1 MAKREALR
9 ELQSRLAERLQQART
24 EVRGLSW
31 LAVECGGLGLLF
43 PLPTAGEIF
52 PVGTLLPVPHTQRWF
67 MGVAN
72 LRGGLHGVVDLAAFL
87 GLRAPIARD
96 AVREQARLLALNAR
110 TGASCA
116 VLIDRLAGL
125 RSAEQL
131 SPEPE
136 DAGRASAVCRC
147 TLARRQAAACGR
159 KLTWPRWPA
168 TTSSWRSPH
177 ERRMT
182 PAACSFV
189 ACFSITLRSTGPGRW
204 WASQQSRGRDE
215 LP

>member
-24 EVRGLSW
+24 EVRSVSW

-87 GLRAPIARD
+87 GLRPPIARD

-116 VLIDRLAGL
+116 VLVDRLAGL
-125 RSAEQL
+125 RSAEQMQ
-131 SPEPE
+131 PEP
-136 DAGRASAVCRC
+136 DDATAARPNFAAARWRDPAGRVWQEIDLAA
-147 TLARRQAAACGR
+147 LARHDQFLAISA
-159 KLTWPRWPA
+159 
-168 TTSSWRSPH
+168 
-177 ERRMT
+177 
-182 PAACSFV
+182 
-189 ACFSITLRSTGPGRW
+189 
-204 WASQQSRGRDE
+204 
-215 LP
+215 